1 LLKQALE
8 NLCAGPLADFINNRV
23 VPKVDDV
30 SDAAIRYKLRQ
41 SSSPYIQAIGWAKAE
56 ASLTT
61 QNRKAYE
68 ADEKQQLNWLK
79 ENRVKFS
86 DEMNSLYNKVAT
98 GGTLTQNEALQA
110 LLMPYAQSSNFGST
124 IESLTAAAVGQSLL
138 KRFVGRTPKDVL
150 KNEKISVDEKTFL
163 GVMDKNIPITQATIS
178 AATGNYT
185 FLEGGLGD
193 WDPQKYGTNYEN
205 YLRTAI
211 TALGY
216 DYNSVLAS
224 MLTDPAFA
232 TNSNVFKEV
241 SWTNDANKDKIIDSY
256 ITIKLVDTNNHTS
269 YVRTKITDDMKQTF
283 AAELH

>member
-1 LLKQALE
+1 
-8 NLCAGPLADFINNRV
+8 
-23 VPKVDDV
+23 
-30 SDAAIRYKLRQ
+30 
-41 SSSPYIQAIGWAKAE
+41 
-56 ASLTT
+56 
-61 QNRKAYE
+61 
-68 ADEKQQLNWLK
+68 
-79 ENRVKFS
+79 
-86 DEMNSLYNKVAT
+86 MNSLYNKVAT

-124 IESLTAAAVGQSLL
+124 IESLALASIGQNLL
-138 KRFVGRTPKDVL
+138 KRFKGRTPKDVL
-150 KNEKISVDEKTFL
+150 SKETLSVDERNLLNEMSKT
-163 GVMDKNIPITQATIS
+163 IPITQETIS
-178 AATGNYT
+178 AATGSLT
-185 FLEGGLGD
+185 FQEGGLAD
-193 WDPQKYGTNYEN
+193 WEPQKYGTNYEN